1 MKTKWNK
8 ARKKT
13 RYIMAANGIL
23 LLVFLALLGAMY
35 LTRDSRLDGLGQR
48 EETVRQGQGT
58 AQGAGENGQ
67 GTKEFAQTQGQQ
79 PDSSDGEPIGG
90 SISPQS
96 QEAGNFE
103 ESPRSQMPK
112 GEESLPGVQ
121 VDKGQDS
128 PESEP
133 PAAAQGDLGAS
144 QGELSGEVILEGQV
158 QEKIASM
165 SLEEKVAQLF
175 IITPEALTGSPAAT
189 QAGDATR
196 EAFGRY
202 PVGGLIF
209 FGENIQS
216 EQQVSEM
223 LEKQQAYS
231 RERIGLPLFLSID
244 EEGGQ
249 VTRVASAPG
258 IEVETFP
265 DISEIGASQDVGQAY
280 RLGEA
285 VGAYLSRMGFN
296 LDFAP
301 VADVLTNPDNTVV
314 KRRSYGSDPQMVAE
328 MVIGNLKGLK
338 QRQVHGCVKHF
349 PGHGATLGDT
359 HEGYSYTDKSWEELK
374 GADAVPFQES
384 ISWGVDFVMVG
395 HISLPQVTGND
406 IPASLSPSVVGGLL
420 REEMGYHGI
429 VLTDALNMKAISG
442 QYTSAQAAVQA
453 ILAGNDMVLM
463 PLDFKG
469 AYQGVL
475 DAVENG
481 TITLE
486 RLEESLSRILKV
498 KLGSL

>member
-13 RYIMAANGIL
+13 RYIMASNGVL

-35 LTRDSRLDGLGQR
+35 LSKDSRLDGLGQR
-48 EETVRQGQGT
+48 EEIAREGQGA
-58 AQGAGENGQ
+58 AQGAGKNGQ
-67 GTKEFAQTQGQQ
+67 GTKEFAQTQGRQ
-79 PDSSDGEPIGG
+79 PGSSNGEPIGG
-90 SISPQS
+90 SVNPQS

-103 ESPRSQMPK
+103 ESSGNQPPK
-112 GEESLPGVQ
+112 GAESLPDGQ
-121 VDKGQDS
+121 ADKWQS
-128 PESEP
+128 S
-133 PAAAQGDLGAS
+133 PAAVQGDLETS
-144 QGELSGEVILEGQV
+144 QGELSGEAVLEGQV

-175 IITPEALTGSPAAT
+175 IITPEALTGSPAVT
-189 QAGDATR
+189 QAGEATR

-265 DISEIGASQDVGQAY
+265 DISEIGASQDAGQAY

-338 QRQVHGCVKHF
+338 QHQVYGCVKHF

-374 GADAVPFQES
+374 GADTVPFQES

-395 HISLPQVTGND
+395 HISLPQVTGNEV
-406 IPASLSPSVVGGLL
+406 PASLSPSVVGGLL

-429 VLTDALNMKAISG
+429 VLTDALNMEAVAG
-442 QYTSAQAAVQA
+442 QYTSSQAAVQA

-486 RLEESLSRILKV
+486 RLEESLRRILKV

>member
-1 MKTKWNK
+1 M
-8 ARKKT
+8 
-13 RYIMAANGIL
+13 
-23 LLVFLALLGAMY
+23 
-35 LTRDSRLDGLGQR
+35 
-48 EETVRQGQGT
+48 
-58 AQGAGENGQ
+58 
-67 GTKEFAQTQGQQ
+67 
-79 PDSSDGEPIGG
+79 
-90 SISPQS
+90 
-96 QEAGNFE
+96 
-103 ESPRSQMPK
+103 
-112 GEESLPGVQ
+112 
-121 VDKGQDS
+121 
-128 PESEP
+128 
-133 PAAAQGDLGAS
+133 
-144 QGELSGEVILEGQV
+144 
-158 QEKIASM
+158 
-165 SLEEKVAQLF
+165 
-175 IITPEALTGSPAAT
+175 
-189 QAGDATR
+189 
-196 EAFGRY
+196 
-202 PVGGLIF
+202 
-209 FGENIQS
+209 
-216 EQQVSEM
+216 
-223 LEKQQAYS
+223 
-231 RERIGLPLFLSID
+231 
-244 EEGGQ
+244 
-249 VTRVASAPG
+249 
-258 IEVETFP
+258 
-265 DISEIGASQDVGQAY
+265 GQAY

-406 IPASLSPSVVGGLL
+406 VPASLSPSVVGGLL